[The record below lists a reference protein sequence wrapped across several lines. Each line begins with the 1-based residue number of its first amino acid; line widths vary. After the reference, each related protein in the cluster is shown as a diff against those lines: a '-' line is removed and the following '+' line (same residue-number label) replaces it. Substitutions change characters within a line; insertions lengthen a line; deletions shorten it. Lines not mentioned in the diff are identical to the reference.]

1 MGRGA
6 VCRGWRHRAGS
17 FPGLSLENGR
27 DAATLSV
34 RPEDVHLVPADQGT
48 LTGRIS
54 FIRDLGASIE
64 TFVDADG
71 TQIVAVTSPRE
82 RAGFQVGDTV
92 GLRLDPEACRVL
104 AS

>member
-1 MGRGA
+1 MCIWCRPIRRRSPGR
-6 VCRGWRHRAGS
+6 VS
-17 FPGLSLENGR
+17 F
-27 DAATLSV
+27 V
-34 RPEDVHLVPADQGT
+34 
-48 LTGRIS
+48 
-54 FIRDLGASIE
+54 RDLGASIE

-92 GLRLDPEACRVL
+92 GVEARCPKPAVVL

>member
-1 MGRGA
+1 VALGA
-6 VCRGWRHRAGS
+6 
-17 FPGLSLENGR
+17 GR
-27 DAATLSV
+27 DQATLSV
-34 RPEDVHLVPADQGT
+34 RPEDVHLVPADQAP

-64 TFVDADG
+64 TFVDAGG

-82 RAGFQVGDTV
+82 RAAFQVGDTV

>member
-1 MGRGA
+1 MRSRYRYIVLLWA
-6 VCRGWRHRAGS
+6 FFR
-17 FPGLSLENGR
+17 SL
-27 DAATLSV
+27 L
-34 RPEDVHLVPADQGT
+34 GT
-48 LTGRIS
+48 
-54 FIRDLGASIE
+54 SIE

-92 GLRLDPEACRVL
+92 GLRLDPDACRVL